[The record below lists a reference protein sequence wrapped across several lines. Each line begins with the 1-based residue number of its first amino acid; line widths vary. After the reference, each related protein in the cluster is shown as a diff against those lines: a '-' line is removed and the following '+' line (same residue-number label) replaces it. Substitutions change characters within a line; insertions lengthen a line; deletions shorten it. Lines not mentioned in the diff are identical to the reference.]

1 MQKELGA
8 RDETIQHQGTEIQ
21 RQTTEIEGLKADIVK
36 KNEEVERCNQEI
48 TNQQI
53 TINELKA
60 KLPSRDLMQVKFT
73 PRVFLFANINFS
85 EILILAK
92 YKINSLICESL

>member
-1 MQKELGA
+1 MITDKESQIDNLQKEIA
-8 RDETIQHQGTEIQ
+8 AKDETIQHQGADIQ
-21 RQTTEIEGLKADIVK
+21 RQTTEIEELRADIEK

-60 KLPSRDLMQVKFT
+60 KLPSRELMQV
-73 PRVFLFANINFS
+73 NIGYYYLR
-85 EILILAK
+85 ILILVK
-92 YKINSLICESL
+92 SEI